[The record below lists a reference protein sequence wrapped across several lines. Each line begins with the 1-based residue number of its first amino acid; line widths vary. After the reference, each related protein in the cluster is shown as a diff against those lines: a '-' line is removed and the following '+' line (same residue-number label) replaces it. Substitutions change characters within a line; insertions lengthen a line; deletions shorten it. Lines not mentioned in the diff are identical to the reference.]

1 MDPFLVTL
9 FALPVLGALGAGY
22 SFLTRDLRTKRA
34 LRRLRP
40 TRIADARDGVL
51 VKITGKVAP
60 AAGALAAPISQRACV
75 YYHVL
80 HEERGVTMVN
90 AARFERWSE
99 AGEEEDVCDF
109 LVEDASGTA
118 VVKAREVDWPLV
130 ILGSG
135 AWTQTVDLEAG
146 QRTREAVLA
155 PGDTI
160 TVAGWAR
167 WDATSVA
174 DPKAPPGLYRD
185 GPRRRLIV
193 HATRHVPLI
202 VSDD

>member
-1 MDPFLVTL
+1 MDPVLAVL
-9 FALPVLGALGAGY
+9 FTLPVLGALGAGY

-40 TRIADARDGVL
+40 SRIADARSGVL
-51 VKITGKVAP
+51 VKITGRVAP
-60 AAGALAAPISQRACV
+60 AGGALAAPISQRDCV

-80 HEERGVTMVN
+80 HEERGVTIVN

-118 VVKAREVDWPLV
+118 LVKTREIDWPMVL
-130 ILGSG
+130 LGAG
-135 AWTQTVDLEAG
+135 AWNQTVDLEAG
-146 QRTREAVLA
+146 LRTREAVLA
-155 PGDTI
+155 PGETV
-160 TVAGWAR
+160 TVAGWAT
-167 WDATSVA
+167 WDVTAVA
-174 DPKAPPGLYRD
+174 DPKAAPGLYRD
-185 GPRRRLIV
+185 GPRPRLVV

-202 VSDD
+202 VSSD